1 MRAGEFV
8 GRIVMIP
15 VAAAALAMAMPMAS
29 ASDPM
34 VGSWLTDQR
43 DGIVAIRPCGKQL
56 CGYVQAILS
65 VPEPGK
71 KLLDN
76 RNETPALRSRP
87 LCGLPVLG
95 KLQKLAANTWGD
107 GWIYDPKTGKT
118 WRAELTLTMRD
129 VLSVRGYYGVKTLGQ
144 TVTWTRARPNSP
156 KCKS

>member
-8 GRIVMIP
+8 RRLVRIP
-15 VAAAALAMAMPMAS
+15 AAIAALTMAASMAS
-29 ASDPM
+29 ANDPM

-43 DGIVAIRPCGKQL
+43 DGIVQIRPCGSQI
-56 CGYVQAILS
+56 CGYVQAILA
-65 VPEPGK
+65 VPEPGR

-76 RNETPALRSRP
+76 RNEKPALRLRP
-87 LCGLPVLG
+87 LCGLPILG
-95 KLQKLAANTWGD
+95 KLQKLAANTWGN

-118 WRAELTLTMRD
+118 WDVELTLAKHD

-144 TVTWTRARPNSP
+144 TVIWTRARPNSP